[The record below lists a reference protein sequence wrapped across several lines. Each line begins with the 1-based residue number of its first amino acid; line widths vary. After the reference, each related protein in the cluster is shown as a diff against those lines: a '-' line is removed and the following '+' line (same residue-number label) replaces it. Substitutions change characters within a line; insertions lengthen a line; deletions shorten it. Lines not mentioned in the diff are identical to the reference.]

1 MNTLQLLRERN
12 EEIRQK
18 KAETSRAG
26 QGDTE
31 PAADSFS
38 GLCLNH
44 RRPGCASFCSSA
56 QHHHPVSWCSRP
68 CCQVGVSLGYMKHI
82 LCLLLF
88 PLNST
93 NIYFVL
99 IVAKHCD
106 RCQGYSMN
114 KTVPSRSSRLRGT
127 DMTITDRLREH
138 VQCPRSLEGGG
149 STGLGLL
156 GWAAVYMTE
165 KGVFTSRNCGW
176 KK

>member
-1 MNTLQLLRERN
+1 MDDLMLSIVLFLPSSTQLSTQLYFWEFIYIYTHTHTEDTVAFSAKEGADPIDGARWTLCSYWEKGMRKLGR
-12 EEIRQK
+12 K
-18 KAETSRAG
+18 KAEKSRAG

-68 CCQVGVSLGYMKHI
+68 CCQVGVSLGYTKHI

-88 PLNST
+88 PLSST
-93 NIYFVL
+93 NTYFVL

-106 RCQGYSMN
+106 RCQG
-114 KTVPSRSSRLRGT
+114 
-127 DMTITDRLREH
+127 
-138 VQCPRSLEGGG
+138 
-149 STGLGLL
+149 
-156 GWAAVYMTE
+156 
-165 KGVFTSRNCGW
+165 
-176 KK
+176 